1 MTDKVLNAEQMENI
15 RNLIIQIC
23 VEAEQRDRITPE
35 EKEAILDFLS
45 NAIGLRKTMDEL
57 DEGELE
63 E

>member
-15 RNLIIQIC
+15 RDLIIQIG
-23 VEAEQRDRITPE
+23 VEAEKRGRITTE
-35 EKEAILDFLS
+35 EKEAILDFIS